1 MRVKKKINL
10 RIISGSNT
18 KFFEHYKNCMVDS
31 TENHKFDLR
40 VKALIRWRRRRN
52 EVSWCVITMNMLN

>member
-1 MRVKKKINL
+1 MDPILNSL
-10 RIISGSNT
+10 NII
-18 KFFEHYKNCMVDS
+18 KNCMVDS

-40 VKALIRWRRRRN
+40 VKVFIRWRRRRN